1 MNPIVF
7 ALRHPYTIM
16 VAVLAIFLGSVLAV
30 TRMKIDIFP
39 QLNLPVIYVAQP
51 YGGMDPAQM
60 EGLITNYY
68 EYHFLYVSGIHHVE
82 SRNAQG
88 VALMKLY
95 FHPGTDMAQAM
106 AETVQYVNRARAFMP
121 PGTVGPFCMRFDTGS
136 VPVGYLVLSSDTKT
150 IGEIQDQALF
160 KVRPMFAS
168 LPGVSAP
175 PPFGGNQRTIVVQ
188 ADPDRMRSYR
198 VSPDDVVTALSQGN
212 TISPSGNA
220 RIGDQMPIVP
230 INAMVKDPKELGS
243 IPLRPGE
250 NVYLRDIARIEDSTD
265 IPTGY
270 ALVNG
275 RRAVYIL
282 VTKRADASTVSVVNE
297 VRANLPKMKA
307 VLPDDIDVKF
317 EFDQSPYVTRAIWG
331 VGSEG
336 LLGAFLTG
344 LMVLLFLRDWRSVL
358 VVVLNIPFALL
369 GAMVALSV
377 TGQSINL
384 MTLGGLALAVGI
396 LVDESTVEVENIHT
410 QMDKAENIAEAT
422 RLGNAETAV
431 PRLLAMLCV
440 LAVFIPSFFMQGAA
454 QALFVPLSLAVG
466 FSMITSYL
474 LSSTFVPVLSV
485 WLLRHYH
492 PDAHAEPGR
501 FSFARVRTSYAR
513 ALQTVLHFR
522 WALVGVYVIAAGL
535 IIWLVGGALGREIF
549 PTVDSGQF
557 QLRLRA
563 PDGTRIERTEE
574 IAKQALE
581 IIKEEVGEDKEGR
594 SNLAI
599 SLGYVGLIGSSY
611 PINNIYLWTRGPEEA
626 VLRIA
631 LREKSDIRVE
641 ELKRRLREELPR
653 RLGEWLSRKLR
664 AEGLPEDKVAER
676 VHSLR
681 FSFEPADI
689 VNEVMSFGSPTPI
702 EVAVSGPKFADNRA
716 YADQVRAELA
726 KIPSLRDLQLVQSL
740 DYPAVAVDVDRERA
754 GLSGVTATDVARSLV
769 SATSSSRF
777 VVPVFWAD
785 PNTGIGYQVQV
796 EVPPYQMN
804 SAEEIGLVPVK
815 GNGNGGKQLLL
826 RDVAQVHERK
836 DVGEYDRYNMRRL
849 VSMTANLQG
858 EDLGRV
864 AAHIAS
870 ALHAAGEPPR
880 GVVVDVRGQI
890 VPMQQMFGGLAGG
903 VRLPTLTSWSD
914 WLRFAREFF
923 QGLTLGL
930 CLAVMAII
938 LLLTAYFQS
947 VRLAVV
953 SVSAVPAVIA
963 GVAVMLWLTG
973 TTLNIQSFMGSIMA
987 IGVAVAN
994 AILLVTFAERDRKG
1008 GATTAAAAVEG
1019 AQSRLRPILMT
1030 SCAMLAGM
1038 VPLALGVGEGG
1049 QQVAPLARAVI
1060 GGLGAATL
1068 TTLIVLP
1075 SVFTIVQGKSSV
1087 ASASLDPSDPESR
1100 FFVRKKAHGDG
1111 AATSSVA
1118 DGSQPR
1124 SPGEAEPIVAAEQPH
1139 ARDGAAERNSQT

>member
-7 ALRHPYTIM
+7 ALRHPYTVA
-16 VAVLAIFLGSVLAV
+16 VAVLAVVLGSVLAV
-30 TRMKIDIFP
+30 TRMKVDVFP
-39 QLNLPVIYVAQP
+39 SLNQPVIYVAQP

-82 SRNAQG
+82 SRSVQG
-88 VALMKLY
+88 AALMKLT

-121 PGTVGPFCMRFDTGS
+121 PGTVGPFVMRFDTGS
-136 VPVGYLVLSSDTKT
+136 VPVGYLVLSSETKT

-175 PPFGGNQRTIVVQ
+175 PPFGGNQRTVVVQ
-188 ADPDRMRSYR
+188 VDPDRMRSYR
-198 VSPDDVVTALSQGN
+198 VSPDDVVTALSLGN

-220 RIGDQMPIVP
+220 RVGDQMPIVP
-230 INAMVKDPKELGS
+230 VNAMVRDPKELGT

-275 RRAVYIL
+275 RRAVYLL
-282 VTKRADASTVSVVNE
+282 VTKRADASTLSVVNE

-307 VLPDDIDVKF
+307 VLPDDIDVWF
-317 EFDQSPYVTRAIWG
+317 EFDQSPYVTRAVWG

-336 LLGAFLTG
+336 LLGALLTG

-369 GAMVALSV
+369 GALVALAL
-377 TGQSINL
+377 TGQTINL

-410 QMDKAENIAEAT
+410 QMGKAQNIAQAT

-466 FSMITSYL
+466 FSMIASYL

-485 WLLRHYH
+485 WLLRHYQPH
-492 PDAHAEPGR
+492 AHAAPGR
-501 FSFARVRTSYAR
+501 FSFDRLRAGYAQ
-513 ALQTVLHFR
+513 ALEAVLRFR
-522 WALVGVYVIAAGL
+522 WALVAAYIVATGL
-535 IIWLVGGALGREIF
+535 IIWLVGAGLGREIF
-549 PTVDSGQF
+549 PAVDSGQF

-563 PDGTRIERTEE
+563 PDGTRVERTEE

-581 IIKEEVGEDKEGR
+581 IIKDEAREDPEGR
-594 SNLAI
+594 SNVAI
-599 SLGYVGLIGSSY
+599 SLGYIGLIGSSY

-631 LREKSDIRVE
+631 LRAKSGVQVE
-641 ELKRRLREELPR
+641 GLKHRLRNELPR
-653 RLGEWLSRKLR
+653 RLGDWLGRKLR

-676 VHSLR
+676 VRALR
-681 FSFEPADI
+681 LSFEPADI
-689 VNEVMSFGSPTPI
+689 VNEVMSFGSPTPV
-702 EVAVSGPKFADNRA
+702 EVAVSGPNFADDRA

-726 KIPSLRDLQLVQSL
+726 KVPSLRDLQVVQPL

-754 GLSGVTATDVARSLV
+754 GLSGVTASDVARSLV

-785 PNTGIGYQVQV
+785 PKTGIGYQVQV
-796 EVPPYQMN
+796 EVPPFQMN
-804 SAEEIGLVPVK
+804 SAEEIGMIPVK
-815 GNGNGGKQLLL
+815 DRGQKQLLL
-826 RDVAQVHERK
+826 RDVAQVRPRK

-849 VSMTANLQG
+849 VSMTANIEG

-864 AAHIAS
+864 AAHIAG
-870 ALHAAGEPPR
+870 ALRAAGEPPR
-880 GVVVDVRGQI
+880 GVTVDVRGQV
-890 VPMQQMFGGLAGG
+890 VPLQQMFGGLAGG
-903 VRLPTLTSWSD
+903 KWY
-914 WLRFAREFF
+914 E
-923 QGLTLGL
+923 GLTLGL
-930 CLAVMAII
+930 GLAVMAIF

-953 SVSAVPAVIA
+953 AVSAVPAVIA
-963 GVAVMLWLTG
+963 GVAVMLRTTG

-994 AILLVTFAERDRKG
+994 AILLVTFAERSRRG
-1008 GATTAAAAVEG
+1008 GAPSAFAAVEG

-1038 VPLALGVGEGG
+1038 VPLALGLGEGG
-1049 QQVAPLARAVI
+1049 EQVAPLGRAVL

-1068 TTLIVLP
+1068 ATLVVLP
-1075 SVFTIVQGKSSV
+1075 SAFAVVLGTSTTASV
-1087 ASASLDPSDPESR
+1087 SLDPGDPQSR
-1100 FFVRKKAHGDG
+1100 FFVPGTAPSDG
-1111 AATSSVA
+1111 TVAQRGADGHHASRETERVDAATST
-1118 DGSQPR
+1118 PT
-1124 SPGEAEPIVAAEQPH
+1124 PGRG
-1139 ARDGAAERNSQT
+1139 RDGMPPT